1 MPKPAPRRTIVWDA
15 RALHADL
22 TTVDALAR
30 LQLAARRAGAELRL
44 RQPSAELLAL
54 LALVGLDTALR
65 VESRRQAE

>member
-15 RALHADL
+15 RTLDADL

-30 LQLAARRAGAELRL
+30 LQLAARRTKAELRL